1 MDFKF
6 LDSELDWIL
15 SSRERRFSIDLTL
28 DLKDDPFSFGFGKFK
43 DEISEVYVEIS
54 ASTTIEHVCRSKPV
68 VKNESATPSGS
79 DKSAKKR
86 ERQSKPHYFTADLK
100 SRPRYEAPKAV
111 NRRRYPEKLEIRKP
125 PPEIVM
131 RKTALTPIVL
141 PCIDAPVKVIKPLRV
156 IEQMMEICEPSVKT
170 VAPTGPV
177 SPVKPLEPKE
187 SIVKAEVTAKI
198 EVEEKQAS
206 CDPSEKRIGVYTV
219 EARKARLAKFHE
231 KRKKRVWRK
240 TIKYDCRK
248 KLADNRPRVK
258 GRFVK
263 RDEEEDFES
272 ASEDDDHTL
281 DDSII
286 ANELSS
292 EEIFNSIMNMD

>member
-54 ASTTIEHVCRSKPV
+54 TSTTIEHVCRKPL
-68 VKNESATPSGS
+68 VKNEPATPSAS
-79 DKSAKKR
+79 DKSAKRAR
-86 ERQSKPHYFTADLK
+86 ESKPHICTSDLK

-111 NRRRYPEKLEIRKP
+111 NRRRYPEKLEIKKP

-131 RKTALTPIVL
+131 KKTALTPIVL
-141 PCIDAPVKVIKPLRV
+141 PCIDAPVKVIKPLRF
-156 IEQMMEICEPSVKT
+156 IEHMMEICEPSIKS
-170 VAPTGPV
+170 VAPTAPV
-177 SPVKPLEPKE
+177 SPVKPSEPKE
-187 SIVKAEVTAKI
+187 NIVKTEVTAKL
-198 EVEEKQAS
+198 EVEETEAP

-263 RDEEEDFES
+263 RDEEEDSGS
-272 ASEDDDHTL
+272 ASEDDDQTL
-281 DDSII
+281 DESII

-292 EEIFNSIMNMD
+292 EEVFNSIMNMD